1 MKLYNLVLCCQS
13 CHQNTGSYLAITGTD
28 KTKYKYCLSNEEMQL
43 SETCSSNSHM
53 TLLFQSVSVK
63 TEDESISDDKL
74 FATILSL
81 IVILYFNI
89 LEKAIW
95 DDDSNI
101 L

>member
-63 TEDESISDDKL
+63 TEDESIRFGFVASYSFFTGT
-74 FATILSL
+74 FALL
-81 IVILYFNI
+81 
-89 LEKAIW
+89 
-95 DDDSNI
+95 
-101 L
+101 